1 MSYWVGHHINSVGH
15 VLIRYRFQ
23 VFTNKYVKINYPAC
37 DLRSYS
43 WFFSKI
49 IQRHKKKHLLN
60 TFGKTYPYL
69 STLAVLMVISRSP
82 GFHFLSPGFWA
93 KTIFRCFFKTITQIT
108 FIFFIYY
115 MPWNEVTLDNFLSFY
130 LFSSHPYL
138 YLYAAFGKKHFVLR
152 AQHSRSGVLLRT
164 HDML

>member
-1 MSYWVGHHINSVGH
+1 MAYWVRHHINSVGH
-15 VLIRYRFQ
+15 VSIRYRFQ

-37 DLRSYS
+37 DLRSYT

-49 IQRHKKKHLLN
+49 FQRHKKKHLLN
-60 TFGKTYPYL
+60 TFGKTCPYL
-69 STLAVLMVISRSP
+69 STFPVLMVIPRSP
-82 GFHFLSPGFWA
+82 GFNFLSPGFWA

-115 MPWNEVTLDNFLSFY
+115 IPWNEVTLDNFLSFY

-138 YLYAAFGKKHFVLR
+138 YLYAAFGKKHFVLC